1 MKIINK
7 IKNFLWLI
15 AAGSLSVFLAAC
27 YGVTA
32 EMQKIKTVR
41 VTDNSGNPIPNLQL
55 SLCYNTEL
63 VKTTRTDSAGVGGF
77 EFYSDEE
84 LDNYTLTVEDVDG
97 EENLGEFSSQ
107 KLSLQETTDLY
118 DITVT
123 P

>member
-15 AAGSLSVFLAAC
+15 AAGSLSVLLAAC

-41 VTDNSGNPIPNLQL
+41 ATDNSGNPIPNLQL
-55 SLCYNTEL
+55 SLSYNSEL
-63 VKTTRTDSAGVGGF
+63 VETTRTDSTGVGGF
-77 EFYSDEE
+77 EFYSDEK
-84 LDNYTLTVEDVDG
+84 LDNYTVTVEDVDG

-107 KLSLQETTDLY
+107 TLSLQETTDLY